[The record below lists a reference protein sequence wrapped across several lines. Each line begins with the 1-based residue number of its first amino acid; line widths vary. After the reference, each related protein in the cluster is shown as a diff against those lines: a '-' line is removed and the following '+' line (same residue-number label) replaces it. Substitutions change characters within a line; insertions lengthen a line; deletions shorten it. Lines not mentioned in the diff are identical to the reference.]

1 MTGSWSHGGAIHLM
15 PAPNPWLPSY
25 HTFFTWKYNQLISWG
40 ADDKKERWR
49 ESTEMKLT
57 GINSMG
63 LEKKKKQ
70 EPPLIPDAS
79 RWAIQWFILTPKDSA
94 LSLGDCLE
102 IQEQQ
107 DALWMSPGL
116 LSEHHATLWFQ
127 RTSEPLELIQ
137 VLDLW
142 VISSKCRIAIKI
154 LWCNEN

>member
-63 LEKKKKQ
+63 LEKKNKTGTTPHSWCFKVGHSVIHSHPKRQ
-70 EPPLIPDAS
+70 CDEPG
-79 RWAIQWFILTPKDSA
+79 R
-94 LSLGDCLE
+94 LE

-142 VISSKCRIAIKI
+142 VICSKCRIAIKI

>member
-63 LEKKKKQ
+63 LEKKNKTGTTPHSWCFKVGHSVIHSHPKRQ
-70 EPPLIPDAS
+70 CDEPGRLSGNSRTAGRSVNVSGPVIRAS
-79 RWAIQWFILTPKDSA
+79 RYSVIPKNKRTFGVNS
-94 LSLGDCLE
+94 
-102 IQEQQ
+102 
-107 DALWMSPGL
+107 SPGSVSYQL
-116 LSEHHATLWFQ
+116 
-127 RTSEPLELIQ
+127 
-137 VLDLW
+137 
-142 VISSKCRIAIKI
+142 
-154 LWCNEN
+154 